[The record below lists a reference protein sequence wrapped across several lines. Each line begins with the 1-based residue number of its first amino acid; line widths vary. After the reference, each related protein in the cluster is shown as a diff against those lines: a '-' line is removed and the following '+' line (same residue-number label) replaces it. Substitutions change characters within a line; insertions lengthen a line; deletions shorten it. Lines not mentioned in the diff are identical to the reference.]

1 VGVGFI
7 ADSGKGGPGS
17 LLDRAGRASSHA
29 VHSSVAAA
37 TVVVRLE
44 ERADGGNCWQVRQA
58 LRWRRTELVGRVD
71 E

>member
-1 VGVGFI
+1 V
-7 ADSGKGGPGS
+7 
-17 LLDRAGRASSHA
+17 GRAASSIEQA

-44 ERADGGNCWQVRQA
+44 ERADGGNCWQVLQV
-58 LRWRRTELVGRVD
+58 LRWRRAVLVERVD

>member
-1 VGVGFI
+1 MGLFPVQAKV
-7 ADSGKGGPGS
+7 
-17 LLDRAGRASSHA
+17 GRAASSMEQA